1 MGGITELSSLGDGS
15 FFYFKKSTQK
25 GGLMKNLGKKLWIM
39 VMAVVF
45 AWPMTAS
52 AKSDLVDDGV
62 IDLGTSADFPP
73 YEYFENDEI
82 VGIDPDIARAI
93 GEYLGLEVK
102 LHDMD
107 FNSIIASI
115 QSGKMDGGAAGF
127 TVTEERKKSVN
138 FTDTFTKTSQVVI
151 IRKDS
156 DINKI
161 DDLSSKKIGTQLG
174 TIGDTM
180 AKDDFGEE
188 NVSSFN
194 KVPDAIL
201 ALQSKK
207 IDAVIL
213 DKEPAKNFVSANKDL
228 AIIDSPYLEEE
239 YAIAVSKDNPELL
252 AAMNEAIGHLKE
264 TGEIDRI
271 MGKYQNPDSIEEAPG
286 LIGSFKN
293 NIISN
298 GAYKYLLNGLKITLI
313 VTFSALVISFILGL
327 IIALVHAATEDLGF
341 GGKSGPSLI
350 LKALDKIFHL
360 FVTII
365 RGTPST
371 IQLLIMFNV
380 ILAGLDNLILV
391 AVLSFALNSSAY
403 MSEVFRGGIQSVAK
417 GEKEAARSLGLSN
430 FQMLRKVVMPQA
442 MKNSLPA
449 LGNEVIT
456 LFKET
461 SIAGF
466 IGLADLTRGA
476 SIVISQ
482 TFDAATAYFSAA
494 LIYLVIVIVIEK
506 IFKNIERSYLY
517 A

>member
-1 MGGITELSSLGDGS
+1 
-15 FFYFKKSTQK
+15 
-25 GGLMKNLGKKLWIM
+25 MKNKKYGLLAMLLALLVLIP
-39 VMAVVF
+39 AKAF
-45 AWPMTAS
+45 AEE
-52 AKSDLVDDGV
+52 KIVDDGV

-73 YEYFENDEI
+73 YEYYEGDEI
-82 VGIDPDIARAI
+82 VGIDPDIVKAI
-93 GEYLGLEVK
+93 GEELGLEVK

-107 FNSIIASI
+107 FNNIIASI
-115 QSGKMDGGAAGF
+115 QSGKVDGGAAGF

-138 FTDTFTKTSQVVI
+138 FTEPFAKTSQI
-151 IRKDS
+151 IVKRKDS
-156 DINKI
+156 DIKEI
-161 DDLSSKKIGTQLG
+161 KDLEGEKLGTQLG
-174 TIGDTM
+174 SIGDTI

-201 ALQSKK
+201 SLQSKK

-213 DKEPAKNFVSANKDL
+213 DKQSAQNFVNANKDL
-228 AIIDSPYLEEE
+228 EIADTPYLEEE
-239 YAIAVSKDNPELL
+239 YAIAVNKDNPVLL
-252 AAMNEAIGHLKE
+252 EKMNEAITKLKE
-264 TGEIDRI
+264 EGEIDKI
-271 MGKYQNPDSIEEAPG
+271 MAKYQGPSEVKESKG
-286 LIGSFKN
+286 LIGRFKST
-293 NIISN
+293 IIDN
-298 GAYKYLLNGLKITLI
+298 GSYKYLLDGLKITAKVTVCALI
-313 VTFSALVISFILGL
+313 LSFILGL
-327 IIALVHAATEDLGF
+327 IIALVRSAKIDIGDEL
-341 GGKSGPSLI
+341 SGLPKFLLTVI
-350 LKALDKIFHL
+350 DKIFAL
-360 FVTII
+360 FVSII

-380 ILAGLDNLILV
+380 ILVNLDNLVLV
-391 AVLSFALNSSAY
+391 AIISFALNSSAY
-403 MSEVFRGGIQSVAK
+403 MAELFRGGINSVSK

-430 FQMLRKVVMPQA
+430 LQMMKKVVMPQA
-442 MKNSLPA
+442 VKNSLPA

-494 LIYLVIVIVIEK
+494 IIYLVIVLVMEK
-506 IFKNIERSYLY
+506 IFKELEKGFLY